1 MLPAHRIPTEVTAAC
16 LTLQEA
22 GFAAYVVGGAV
33 RDLLRCPNDDT
44 AKDFDLTTAATP
56 EQVIAVFGRRKV
68 IPTGIAHGTVTV
80 LCERPSGKPH
90 PIEITTFR
98 GEVGFSDGRR
108 PDRVEFITDLIEDL
122 RRRDFTVNAIA
133 WDPVA
138 GRLIDPFDGQG
149 DLARRVIRAVGDP
162 VARFAE
168 DGLRVMRAVRFSAQL
183 GFVVEPAT
191 RAAFSGALS
200 TLRKVSRERIR
211 DELLKLLSS
220 DRPAVG
226 LRLLLEQSADNPTLD
241 WGVEGNMLQVVL
253 PELAHLLCDV
263 AQVEPLLLA
272 VESLPKDQRLG
283 ALLWPLRQWLA
294 GAGAEVATV
303 PRALAELLDERLKL
317 PVSGRQH
324 LLALLTTPL
333 VAAELVPFLHG
344 AALRRLLAEHP
355 AALLDDMLAIERAYA
370 AACGDAEAVARLTAL
385 TRRIVD
391 ERARR
396 PALSMAELALSGKD
410 LLRELQLPPGPVVG
424 ELLRELLATVI
435 DDPAQNDRAM
445 LLAHAKNLLSA
456 RKIKH

>member
-1 MLPAHRIPTEVTAAC
+1 MVVPITLSPGRFVTGSGSPVSIASSTALEPSSTAPSTGTFSPGRTRRVSPTWTWVKGTSSSVPSG
-16 LTLQEA
+16 LM
-22 GFAAYVVGGAV
+22 
-33 RDLLRCPNDDT
+33 RR
-44 AKDFDLTTAATP
+44 
-56 EQVIAVFGRRKV
+56 AVFG
-68 IPTGIAHGTVTV
+68 AS
-80 LCERPSGKPH
+80 PS
-90 PIEITTFR
+90 
-98 GEVGFSDGRR
+98 SD
-108 PDRVEFITDLIEDL
+108 LM
-122 RRRDFTVNAIA
+122 A
-133 WDPVA
+133 A
-138 GRLIDPFDGQG
+138 G
-149 DLARRVIRAVGDP
+149 
-162 VARFAE
+162 
-168 DGLRVMRAVRFSAQL
+168 
-183 GFVVEPAT
+183 T
-191 RAAFSGALS
+191 RAAFAGALS

-241 WGVEGNMLQVVL
+241 WGIEGNMLQVVL
-253 PELAHLLCDV
+253 PELAHLLCDA

-283 ALLWPLRQWLA
+283 ALLWPLRQWLPVDRYVR
-294 GAGAEVATV
+294 GDC
-303 PRALAELLDERLKL
+303 LDRRSSKL
-317 PVSGRQH
+317 PVSVRQH

-410 LLRELQLPPGPVVG
+410 LLRELPLPPGPVVG
-424 ELLRELLATVI
+424 ELLRELLAMVI
-435 DDPAQNDRAM
+435 DDPAHNDRAV
-445 LLAHAKNLLSA
+445 LLEHAKNLLSA